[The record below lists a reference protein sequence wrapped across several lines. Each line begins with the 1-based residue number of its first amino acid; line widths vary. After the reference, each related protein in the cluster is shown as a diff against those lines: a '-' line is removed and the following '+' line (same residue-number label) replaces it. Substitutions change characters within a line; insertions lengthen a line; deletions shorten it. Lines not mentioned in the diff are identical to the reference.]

1 MREMVINMYTIGLTG
16 SMGAG
21 KSYAAAIFREF
32 GIDSIDT
39 DMISRQVT
47 RPGTSCLA
55 ALRQYFGDTII
66 ANDGTLDRRRLALL
80 AFISNESTA
89 ALNIITHRHILAE
102 CRTWLYKREAEGRF
116 AALVQAPLLYESG
129 FNYYCDYVVAV
140 LCDTETKLR
149 RVIARDK
156 ITAAFAL
163 ARISKQHDDRYFY
176 RRADF
181 TVNNNDGKD
190 LRLQIDLIIQQ
201 IKFV

>member
-1 MREMVINMYTIGLTG
+1 MREVVINMYTIGLTG

-21 KSYAAAIFREF
+21 KSYAAAVFREF

-47 RPGTSCLA
+47 RPGTSCIDE
-55 ALRQYFGDTII
+55 LRRYFGDTII
-66 ANDGTLDRRRLALL
+66 ANDGTLDRRRLASL
-80 AFISNESTA
+80 AFINNESTS
-89 ALNIITHRHILAE
+89 ALNTITHRHILAE
-102 CRTWLYKREAEGRF
+102 CRARLCRHEAAGEF

-140 LCDTETKLR
+140 LCDTEAKLR

-156 ITAAFAL
+156 ITAEAAL